1 MTATTSLIVFGL
13 CILLLIWDKLPMATA
28 AILGCA
34 AMVVTGVCDFD
45 TVFGQFASN
54 TVIFLI
60 GGMVIGGGMT
70 ETGLGA
76 EIGRWIVRVMGKTE
90 KTLIVG
96 TYLTAAVLS
105 AFLANSTVMVLFIP
119 IIMGV
124 AAADSRVKT
133 KNITMPIAI
142 GCATGGASTL
152 VGSTQ
157 QMVAQRLLEGVGGR
171 TFHVFDFTPVGGV
184 LVVMGLIYCLTVGLR
199 RGERIWGGRE
209 DDPEYDAP
217 AAPHDGGKRKKI
229 TMGMIFACMV
239 VLYITELFPVAVTCT
254 LAALACIVTGCITQ
268 KQAIAAINWN
278 VIGRMGAF
286 LGLAEALKVSGGLDL
301 VACVIT
307 SLAGKSPDPYL
318 LFCIIIFVTL
328 LITEFVSHATTTLI
342 VLPVV
347 LSIAPGLGLNTYTFA
362 LGVALAAGVGLCCP
376 LGSNQMS
383 ISMCVGYRFTDFFK
397 YSIFLDIME
406 YLVIILTVPALYGL
420 TA

>member
-1 MTATTSLIVFGL
+1 MTAPTSLIVFAL
-13 CILLLIWDKLPMATA
+13 CVLLLIWGRLPMATA

-34 AMVVTGVCDFD
+34 TMVVTGVCDFD

-54 TVIFLI
+54 TIIFLI
-60 GGMVIGGGMT
+60 GGMVIGGAMA

-76 EIGRWIVRVMGKTE
+76 EIGRWIVRIMGKTE

-96 TYLTAAVLS
+96 TYLTAAVMS

-124 AAADSRVKT
+124 AAADDRVRA

-157 QMVAQRLLEGVGGR
+157 QMVAQRLLEGIGDR
-171 TFHVFDFTPVGGV
+171 TFRVFDFTPVGGI
-184 LVVMGLIYCLTVGLR
+184 LVIVGLVYCLAVGLK

-209 DDPEYDAP
+209 ENPGFEAP
-217 AAPHDGGKRKKI
+217 AAPHNEGKKKKTI
-229 TMGMIFACMV
+229 MAVIFAGMV

-254 LAALACIVTGCITQ
+254 LAALACIITGCITQ
-268 KQAIAAINWN
+268 KQAVASVNWN

-286 LGLAEALKVSGGLDL
+286 LGLAEAMKVGGGLDL
-301 VACVIT
+301 LADMIT
-307 SLAGKSPDPYL
+307 SLVGASPDPYL
-318 LFCIIIFVTL
+318 LFCVIVLITM
-328 LITEFVSHATTTLI
+328 LITEFVSHATATLI

-347 LSIAPGLGLNTYTFA
+347 LSIAPGIGLNTYAFA
-362 LGVALAAGVGLCCP
+362 LGVVLAAGVGLCCP

-383 ISMCVGYRFTDFFK
+383 ISMCVGYKFTDFFR
-397 YSIFLDIME
+397 YSIFLEIME
-406 YLVIILTVPALYGL
+406 YLIIILIVPALYGL
-420 TA
+420 TV